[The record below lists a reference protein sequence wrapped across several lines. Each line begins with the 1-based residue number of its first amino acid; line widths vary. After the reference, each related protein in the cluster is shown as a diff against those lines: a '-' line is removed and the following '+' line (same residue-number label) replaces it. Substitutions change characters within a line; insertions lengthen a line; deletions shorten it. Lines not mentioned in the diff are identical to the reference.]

1 MSWVDEQERLT
12 RKARL
17 EISSPEQ
24 VFRELRTYG
33 QRIVVDRSSYDEQLE
48 MTLIERGEPLI
59 DLALACYAANKEV
72 VSGIY
77 KRATAATDNSTEARQ
92 RKGLRIGCLSNQ
104 SVSAAQFSIFFSFPE
119 SLIGAE
125 ETQRILAEGD
135 RDEVEALICNP
146 SIDDELLEALY
157 QRGEPAGRLRP
168 KLPDV
173 VVPSINFSKLP
184 EDRWLNLVVS
194 SRKNERLNT
203 NKDTIHGPDM
213 GHFHIH
219 EAIFRMLEIAPLTV
233 RSRGHLYRF
242 FWDVDSQYLHA
253 RAASDK
259 IDHVLARWAPL
270 DDRSDNG
277 EPYKGDYAPL
287 IFNNRFRCMIAAIY
301 GGKFCIQ
308 GNFNAPDVVVRCAY
322 YGKAILSIEQMQEG
336 HKRDGE
342 VYKFAVL
349 FNEHVLTVPELRT
362 ELERVLSLHDWLFQK
377 YRQNCERIHKR
388 LRWFDP
394 LPLSEGLRDKNDTEP
409 QDILIEKLIA
419 PIGKKSEDLAKQ
431 ITKLSSQL
439 HWLGFLVAGALALSI
454 VFKKWYGGG

>member
-1 MSWVDEQERLT
+1 MRS
-12 RKARL
+12 
-17 EISSPEQ
+17 
-24 VFRELRTYG
+24 YG
-33 QRIVVDRSSYDEQLE
+33 QRITADKRSYDEQLE
-48 MTLIERGEPLI
+48 TTLIERSEPLI
-59 DLALACYAANKEV
+59 DLGLACYAANKDV
-72 VSGIY
+72 VSRIY
-77 KRATAATDNSTEARQ
+77 KQAAAATDNPTEARQ

-104 SVSAAQFSIFFSFPE
+104 SVTAAQFSIYSPFPE

-157 QRGEPAGRLRP
+157 QRGEPAGKLRP

-184 EDRWLNLVVS
+184 EDRWLNLMVL

-203 NKDTIHGPDM
+203 NKDTIHGSDM

-219 EAIFRMLEIAPLTV
+219 EAIFRMLEIAPLTT
-233 RSRGHLYRF
+233 RSRAHLYLF
-242 FWDVDSQYLHA
+242 FWDAGFQLHA
-253 RAASDK
+253 HPARDK
-259 IDHVLARWAPL
+259 IDRVLARWATL

-277 EPYKGDYAPL
+277 EPYKGHYTPL
-287 IFNNRFRCMIAAIY
+287 PFKDEFRCMIAAIY

-322 YGKAILSIEQMQEG
+322 YGKAALSIEQMQEG
-336 HKRDGE
+336 HKRDGD
-342 VYKFAVL
+342 VYTFAVL
-349 FNEHVLTVPELRT
+349 FNSDVFTVPELRKD
-362 ELERVLSLHDWLFQK
+362 LERVLSLHDLLFQK

-394 LPLSEGLRDKNDTEP
+394 RPLSEGQSEP
-409 QDILIEKLIA
+409 QDKIIGKLTA
-419 PIGKKSEDLAKQ
+419 PIDKKLDALAKQ
-431 ITKLSSQL
+431 IYQL
-439 HWLGFLVAGALALSI
+439 NGFLWLVAAILALLVI
-454 VFKKWYGGG
+454 FKK